1 MKKVVL
7 ITGASS
13 GFGKLTAEKLLA
25 TNEWVVYAASR
36 KIEKMN
42 DLAEKGAL
50 LLKMDIVSDE
60 EVNAGVAKIIE
71 EQGRIDA
78 LLANA
83 GYGSYG
89 MLESVPMEEIKYQYE
104 VNVFGNA
111 RVLKAVL
118 PQMRKQKS
126 GRIVFTTSI
135 VSHISMLGL
144 GWYAST
150 KHAVKAM
157 AVALRQEVK
166 NLGIQVVLIE
176 PGVVKTGFD
185 SIAVDT
191 LRKVNHPSDYK
202 PLVDGFDQYMVDS
215 YTGCPGPESTAKCM
229 FKAITLKNPRAVYKT
244 TMDSKLLP
252 KVKAHVSSSFF
263 DKMMLSI
270 VKKSE
275 KKFHGNN

>member
-13 GFGKLTAEKLLA
+13 GFGRLTAEKLLA

-42 DLAEKGAL
+42 DLKEKGAI
-50 LLKMDIVSDE
+50 LLKMDVTSDDD
-60 EVNAGVAKIIE
+60 VNIGVAQIIS
-71 EQGRIDA
+71 EQGKLDA
-78 LLANA
+78 FLGNA

-126 GRIVFTTSI
+126 GRIVFTTSL
-135 VSHISMLGL
+135 VSRISMLGL
-144 GWYAST
+144 GWYSST

-157 AVALRQEVK
+157 AIALRQEVK
-166 NLGIQVVLIE
+166 DLGIQVVLIE
-176 PGVVKTGFD
+176 PGVVKTEFD
-185 SIAVDT
+185 TIALDT
-191 LRKVNHPSDYK
+191 LRKIDHPSEYK
-202 PLVDGFDQYMVDS
+202 TLVDGFDQYMIDS
-215 YTGCPGPESTAKCM
+215 YSNCPSPEGTAKCM
-229 FKAITLKNPRAVYKT
+229 FKAITAKKPKAVYKT
-244 TMDSKLLP
+244 TLDSKLLP
-252 KVKAHVSSSFF
+252 LVNAHVSSSIF
-263 DKMMLSI
+263 DKMMLTIIKKSAKK
-270 VKKSE
+270 VKK
-275 KKFHGNN
+275 